1 MSKAK
6 AEEVKE
12 VKEVVAPV
20 ADASTEDGPVQ
31 LNLQDLQAIANIVDL
46 ASRRGAFHA
55 KEMSAVGESYS
66 KLTDFLEHISSQQ
79 ESK

>member
-1 MSKAK
+1 MSKKAK
-6 AEEVKE
+6 VEEAPIEAPTAE
-12 VKEVVAPV
+12 VA
-20 ADASTEDGPVQ
+20 TEDGPIQ

-55 KEMSAVGESYS
+55 KEMSSVGEAYS
-66 KLTDFLEHISSQQ
+66 KLTDFLEHIASQQ